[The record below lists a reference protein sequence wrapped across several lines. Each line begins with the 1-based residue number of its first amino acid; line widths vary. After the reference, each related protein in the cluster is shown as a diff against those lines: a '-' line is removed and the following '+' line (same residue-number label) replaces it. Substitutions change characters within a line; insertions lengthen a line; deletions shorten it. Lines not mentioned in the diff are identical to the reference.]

1 MRKLKI
7 LSSGAVLG
15 ALMCIFTAGVIAAS
29 TITGALYRADI
40 SVANVSYTA
49 TKVSVPF
56 TFNTQSLLDGQ
67 YINSSFSNSTMR
79 DSAGQDIAFMPGQ
92 GIDPWIMWVEQIS
105 QNSAL
110 NYSLYTGGNTAMGG
124 KLAYFPGTSGMTVA
138 DAASLELGNNFEI
151 ELSGYMDTINGVGES
166 PILKA
171 GSLSITID
179 AAQQITVGNY
189 SNENLTIANSSWE
202 GTNCYAT
209 SWYGQ
214 TFTFTNNV
222 ILNGFNLYCK
232 KVGAPAGNLDYY
244 LYATSGGLPT
254 GSALASGS
262 ILASTVSTSAGL
274 LSLAFTTPVSL
285 TAATTYAVVFSCP
298 SGNSSNR
305 ISYWYTNNSS
315 YAGGQQLSSS
325 NSGASWTGSS
335 IVDIYITLSGAY
347 LNALVSA
354 SNVAYGEH
362 VVKTNLSGGTLN
374 LYIDGVL
381 EDSAAFVGSITDN
394 TNDWIIGAGGSMP
407 YLYYAKITVGG
418 VLKGSWTWE
427 YAATFTDLSGNGNDA
442 TPSFRTTTT
451 DADVSASIKSY
462 SAISQSLSSISDDDA
477 PNVIPDMPEVPSG
490 WFTDLHPETLPGGTE
505 INNMLIDADIPPGVF
520 WYPMWFLGGT
530 VVVMLVFGVSRK
542 ILPAAMGGISWDIFW
557 CAAVGVDFWVLIPN
571 SLVAI
576 GEIANRKKQSL

>member
-1 MRKLKI
+1 MRKLI
-7 LSSGAVLG
+7 IVVGMFFLSALIGPGTVL
-15 ALMCIFTAGVIAAS
+15 AS
-29 TITGALYRADI
+29 TIADAIYQADI
-40 SVANVSYTA
+40 RATNASYTA
-49 TKVSVPF
+49 THVSAPF
-56 TFNTQSLLDGQ
+56 TWSTDSLIDGY
-67 YINSSFSNSTMR
+67 YIDSGFTNLALQNSS
-79 DSAGQDIAFMPGQ
+79 GQDIPFMPGQ
-92 GIDPWIMWVEQIS
+92 GSDPWIMWIEQIA
-105 QNSAL
+105 QNSVL
-110 NYSLYTGGNTAMGG
+110 NYSLYTGGETAMGG
-124 KLAYFPGTSGMTVA
+124 KLAYFPGMAGMTVA

-335 IVDIYITLSGAY
+335 IADIYITLSGAY

-451 DADVSASIKSY
+451 DADVTVSVISYTACNQSAFVT
-462 SAISQSLSSISDDDA
+462 SDDDET
-477 PNVIPDMPEVPSG
+477 VEIVTDDDVGEMPTG
-490 WFTDLHPETLPGGTE
+490 WYGDFHPENLPGGQE
-505 INNMLIDADIPPGVF
+505 ISDFLEGLDFPPAFFWFAFVYLGAAAITMIVSGFTHKLLPIAASGLCWTVF
-520 WYPMWFLGGT
+520 FCAT
-530 VVVMLVFGVSRK
+530 IGVSWWV
-542 ILPAAMGGISWDIFW
+542 LFP
-557 CAAVGVDFWVLIPN
+557 VGVII
-571 SLVAI
+571 A
-576 GEIANRKKQSL
+576 GEQANRKMASY

>member
-1 MRKLKI
+1 MRKLRI
-7 LSSGAVLG
+7 LSSGSVLG
-15 ALMCIFTAGVIAAS
+15 TLVCIFTAGVIAAS

-40 SVANVSYTA
+40 SVANISYTA

-56 TFNTQSLLDGQ
+56 AFNTQSLLDGQ
-67 YINSSFSNSTMR
+67 YINSSFSNVVIR

-138 DAASLELGNNFEI
+138 DAASLELGSNFEI
-151 ELSGYMDTINGVGES
+151 ELSGYFESGNIWNKSQVFGVLNDASGLS
-166 PILKA
+166 VF
-171 GSLSITID
+171 GSSSITYQYTSGTGVIE
-179 AAQQITVGNY
+179 TV
-189 SNENLTIANSSWE
+189 LTNNWE
-202 GTNCYAT
+202 
-209 SWYGQ
+209 GQ
-214 TFTFTNNV
+214 TFTATSTNYV
-222 ILNGFNLYCK
+222 SGVDLY
-232 KVGAPAGNLDYY
+232 GAKYGNPTGNSYIA
-244 LYATSGGLPT
+244 LYATSAGFPIGSPLTVTTFVTSTWTSSLEFRHYDFNAPAVLTNGEKYALILYVDNGDSSNNIRWYKDDTSPTFADGNRVYSTNGGSSWTNVSGEDFGFKIYTNPIICSYSQLT
-254 GSALASGS
+254 GEHT
-262 ILASTVSTSAGL
+262 IKVT
-274 LSLAFTTPVSL
+274 L
-285 TAATTYAVVFSCP
+285 TA
-298 SGNSSNR
+298 GNS
-305 ISYWYTNNSS
+305 
-315 YAGGQQLSSS
+315 
-325 NSGASWTGSS
+325 
-335 IVDIYITLSGAY
+335 Y
-347 LNALVSA
+347 LYV
-354 SNVAYGEH
+354 
-362 VVKTNLSGGTLN
+362 
-374 LYIDGVL
+374 DGVL
-381 EDSAAFVGSITDN
+381 ADSAAFAGSITDN
-394 TNDWIIGAGGSMP
+394 ANGWVIGAGGSMP

-418 VLKGSWTWE
+418 VLKGSWAWE
-427 YAATFTDLSGNGNDA
+427 YAATFTDLSGNSNDA